1 MQNTHKSS
9 TEKTMSR
16 TRILALAKE
25 IGSLGPSIGASLT
38 EVRRKCGK
46 RNCRCATEPDALHS
60 AFMLC
65 WKEEG
70 RSRAVHVPRDMVE
83 EAKLWIN
90 TRRKLKEL
98 LKEMDAQVLEL
109 LKNREAPAPIP
120 RSGNARGRPPKKT

>member
-1 MQNTHKSS
+1 
-9 TEKTMSR
+9 MSR

-25 IGSLGPSIGASLT
+25 IGNLGPSIGASLA

-46 RNCRCATEPDALHS
+46 RNCRCATDPEALHS

-65 WKEEG
+65 WKDEG
-70 RSRAVHVPRDMVE
+70 RSRAAHVPRDLVE
-83 EAKLWIN
+83 EAKLWIE

-109 LKNREAPAPIP
+109 LKTRESQAPKPK
-120 RSGNARGRPPKKT
+120 SGNARGRPPK